1 MKYFPLAAICGLALF
16 VTGCHLG
23 PKVPP
28 MSVRPKVVLTF
39 DDGFVEHYTTVAPI
53 LEKYG
58 LRGTFNIIV
67 GRVGKPGYMNWRQ
80 IRSLAKR
87 GHAIE
92 NHTYSHTNLVALVKS
107 GSQKDFAHELEF
119 SCDKIAAEVGR
130 RPTFLC
136 YPYSQ
141 STWVTDQLVRDYW
154 LSPMD
159 CKRRNFGEGT
169 VPRTETGAGAYINA
183 CIADHVEPIDILT
196 HGVTATGGG
205 WRPFP
210 NAEVFEEHI
219 KEIREMQD
227 QGKIAVV
234 LYRDAV
240 R

>member
-1 MKYFPLAAICGLALF
+1 MKHSVVVTLLALT
-16 VTGCHLG
+16 VSLVSGCLSSR
-23 PKVPP
+23 VPP
-28 MSVRPKVVLTF
+28 MANRPKVVLTF
-39 DDGFVEHYTTVAPI
+39 DDGFAEHYTKVAPI

-67 GRVGKPGYMNWRQ
+67 SRVGQPGFMTWAQ
-80 IRSLAKR
+80 IRDLSKR

-92 NHTYSHTNLVALVKS
+92 NHTFSHPNLVELVKS
-107 GSQKDFAHELEF
+107 GAEKDFAHELEF
-119 SCDKIAAEVGR
+119 SSYKIASEVGR

-136 YPYSQ
+136 YPFSQ

-154 LSPMD
+154 LKPMD
-159 CKRRNFGEGT
+159 CRRPNFGEGT
-169 VPRTETGAGAYINA
+169 VPRTETGAGVYITS
-183 CIADHVEPIDILT
+183 CIAKGRSPIDILT
-196 HGVTATGGG
+196 HGVTKNGGG

-210 NAEVFEEHI
+210 NVEVFEEHI

-227 QGKIAVV
+227 LGKIAVV